1 MHTETELKAMDAVT
15 LRQVAKGLKV
25 NPSGMKGP
33 DIIRAILKAQS
44 GATPAD
50 PDAKKKRV
58 TTAPA
63 ESPPDDE
70 TPPEEA
76 KTPPSQPP
84 APKAGKTE
92 KSKLGTAAAAAAD
105 VTRAAVAK
113 VKTSGKGGETAAPPS
128 EEGWKVMME
137 SRLGLVEAAIL
148 TLQKGATSTPTETPA
163 PPPAKSRKKEA
174 TPPAPPPPPPSEVPD
189 ESAEEVPG
197 MDDEAELTPQLVMEM
212 SFEELLAVAKD
223 NQVPLGK
230 KETLKS
236 LQEKFLKMLGS
247 EVPEESPEDAAP
259 PAEDE
264 APPEVAEV
272 GPGVA
277 ELSAK
282 IQAGTVTNIKFADG
296 KLGRTVAVYFPDDE
310 EFGPR
315 IFRGEIAKS
324 IGEDAGKFWRKN
336 EGVNELC
343 ISFPDDETQA
353 WIPLG
358 AVFDGEHLPKKPTP
372 KTR

>member
-58 TTAPA
+58 ATAPA

-70 TPPEEA
+70 TPPEEV
-76 KTPPSQPP
+76 KESSPPPP

-92 KSKLGTAAAAAAD
+92 QSKLGTAASAAAD
-105 VTRAAVAK
+105 VARAAVEK
-113 VKTSGKGGETAAPPS
+113 VKTSGKGAGTAAPPS
-128 EEGWKVMME
+128 EEGWKAMME
-137 SRLGLVEAAIL
+137 SRMGLVEAAIL
-148 TLQKGATSTPTETPA
+148 TLQKGASATSTQTETPA
-163 PPPAKSRKKEA
+163 PPAKSRKKEA
-174 TPPAPPPPPPSEVPD
+174 TPPAPSPPPPVETP
-189 ESAEEVPG
+189 EEVPG
-197 MDDEAELTPQLVMEM
+197 VEEEDELTPQLVMELP
-212 SFEELLAVAKD
+212 FEELVAIAKD
-223 NQVPLGK
+223 NGISLGK

-247 EVPEESPEDAAP
+247 EVPEESPEDEAP

-264 APPEVAEV
+264 APPAAAEV

-277 ELSAK
+277 ELNAK

-296 KLGRTVAVYFPDDE
+296 KLGRVVAVYFPDDE

>member
-15 LRQVAKGLKV
+15 LRQVAKGLKI

-33 DIIRAILKAQS
+33 DIIRAVLKAQS

-58 TTAPA
+58 ATTPA

-76 KTPPSQPP
+76 KAPPPP
-84 APKAGKTE
+84 PPVSPTPKAGKTE
-92 KSKLGTAAAAAAD
+92 K
-105 VTRAAVAK
+105 
-113 VKTSGKGGETAAPPS
+113 VKASGKSAGTEAPPS
-128 EEGWKVMME
+128 EEGWKAMME
-137 SRLGLVEAAIL
+137 SRLGLLEAAIL
-148 TLQKGATSTPTETPA
+148 SIQKGVASAVPTLAETPA

-174 TPPAPPPPPPSEVPD
+174 TPPAPPPAEIPE
-189 ESAEEVPG
+189 ESGEVPG
-197 MDDEAELTPQLVMEM
+197 VEDEAELTPQLVMEM

-236 LQEKFLKMLGS
+236 LQEKFLKMLGAES
-247 EVPEESPEDAAP
+247 PEESPEDMTP

-264 APPEVAEV
+264 APPAVAEV

-324 IGEDAGKFWRKN
+324 VGDDAGKFWRKN

-358 AVFDGEHLPKKPTP
+358 AVFDGEHIPQKPAPKK
-372 KTR
+372 R

>member
-15 LRQVAKGLKV
+15 LRQVAKGLKI

-33 DIIRAILKAQS
+33 DIIRAVLKAQS

-58 TTAPA
+58 ATAPA

-70 TPPEEA
+70 SPPEEA
-76 KTPPSQPP
+76 KAAPPQPP

-92 KSKLGTAAAAAAD
+92 
-105 VTRAAVAK
+105 K

-128 EEGWKVMME
+128 EEGWKAMME

-148 TLQKGATSTPTETPA
+148 TLQKGVASAVLTPAETPA

-174 TPPAPPPPPPSEVPD
+174 TPPAPPPAEIPE
-189 ESAEEVPG
+189 ESGEVPG
-197 MDDEAELTPQLVMEM
+197 VEDEAELTPQLVMEM

-236 LQEKFLKMLGS
+236 LQEKFLKMLGAES
-247 EVPEESPEDAAP
+247 PEESPEDMTP

-264 APPEVAEV
+264 APPAVAEV

-324 IGEDAGKFWRKN
+324 VGDDAGKFWRKN

-353 WIPLG
+353 WIPLS
-358 AVFDGEHLPKKPTP
+358 AVFDGEHIPQKPAPKK
-372 KTR
+372 R